1 MLKIVADNKIPF
13 LQRVFEKFNCQ
24 VVYLP
29 GNKISHADLID
40 ADALITRTR
49 TICNEEL
56 LHDTKVKIIVTA
68 TIGTDHIDQ
77 EYLNKANIEFFSA
90 PGCNSSSVNQYIVST
105 LINLAENEKIS
116 LKGKTLGII
125 GVGNVGSKV
134 AKSAEILGMN
144 VILNDP
150 PRAEQEGNA
159 DGKFAELDY
168 LLANSDFITIHTPLN
183 ESTYHLA
190 DLSFFEKC
198 TKRFVYFINSS
209 RGSVCNNNDLLYAL
223 KNGLIRG
230 AVLDVW
236 ENEPEINSELLL
248 MLDYATPHIAGYSA
262 NGKANGTTVAVR
274 RIAEFF
280 EIDGLKNF
288 ELPPFK
294 LTPNSRIN
302 LQNEKNILFKAI
314 NESYDIKKD
323 SLNLKKNPE
332 KFEFLRNEYH
342 YRLEFP
348 FFSVYNIEEAD
359 KNDLITLKN
368 MGFKIENV

>member
-13 LQRVFEKFNCQ
+13 LQGVFEKFNCQ

-29 GNKISHADLID
+29 GHKISHADLID

-190 DLSFFEKC
+190 DLSFFKKC